1 MDKIVV
7 ATEQSVLPNAENVL
21 EQVLVTEQEVVVV
34 NTDTMGVVVTGL
46 MGPPGASGVTTISSA
61 TDLDTSELVDGAT
74 LVYKAETAVWRAT
87 NRLDSQ
93 ILEAG
98 QF

>member
-1 MDKIVV
+1 MEKIVV
-7 ATEQSVLPNAENVL
+7 AVEQGVLPNAENVL
-21 EQVLVTEQEVVVV
+21 EQVLVTEHEVVVV
-34 NTDTMGVVVTGL
+34 NTDTTGIVITGI
-46 MGPPGASGVTTISSA
+46 MGPPGFTSITNASDIDKT
-61 TDLDTSELVDGAT
+61 ELTDGAT
-74 LVYKAETAVWRAT
+74 LVYKADTAIWRAT